1 MTEQEILFLN
11 QDIVIGL
18 IDLIDRKDV
27 FTAVERAFGQHGR
40 KKVQMP
46 PKTYLNFSE
55 HNGDARIMPSSTDF
69 SDIFGTKIVTVFPE
83 NSKIGLPTV
92 IGTILLNS
100 KETGVLLAIMDGTT
114 ITNLRT
120 GLAGAVAAKWLAR
133 ENSSVAGMVGLGKQA
148 ETQLLA
154 LMPAGD
160 IQTVRVYD
168 LNEDAK
174 FAFKKWAEEEF
185 DIEVIPTDSVK
196 EACDCDILV
205 TTTPVRSPV
214 VKSEWIQKG
223 TYISAIGADAEGKQE
238 LDSRL
243 MMRAKIVVDDIVQ
256 ASHSGE
262 INVPFSTGIISKE
275 NIHCELGEVVAGIKP
290 GREND
295 DEIIVFD
302 STGLAIQDLA
312 IAMLVYE
319 KALECGVGTKLEL

>member
-185 DIEVIPTDSVK
+185 KLPLEKRHPIIKWYYFLCEHQRKTIK
-196 EACDCDILV
+196 EQGQVYDAPM
-205 TTTPVRSPV
+205 T
-214 VKSEWIQKG
+214 
-223 TYISAIGADAEGKQE
+223 GAVNAY
-238 LDSRL
+238 L
-243 MMRAKIVVDDIVQ
+243 
-256 ASHSGE
+256 
-262 INVPFSTGIISKE
+262 
-275 NIHCELGEVVAGIKP
+275 
-290 GREND
+290 
-295 DEIIVFD
+295 
-302 STGLAIQDLA
+302 DLA
-312 IAMLVYE
+312 YNLYCV
-319 KALECGVGTKLEL
+319 